1 MGTTSL
7 QIGYIRKPLEDAG
20 WKAARAALAPAM
32 SRGGLDWPS
41 IERGLADDSMQLVA
55 IGREG
60 DPSLLAYAIVR
71 SAVTRD
77 GEALEIIAAAGREY
91 KTWAAWGMA
100 ALREAA
106 RLSGMIAVLI
116 HNRPG
121 WRRRFPDAVFD
132 GTSLRIAV

>member
-7 QIGYIRKPLEDAG
+7 QIGYIRKPLQDAG
-20 WKAARAALAPAM
+20 WKAARTALDPAM

-41 IERGLADDSMQLVA
+41 IERGLADDTMQLVV

-60 DPSLLAYAIVR
+60 DPRLLAYAIVR
-71 SAVTRD
+71 SAVTCG
-77 GEALEIIAAAGREY
+77 GEFLEIIAAAGREY

-106 RLSGMIAVLI
+106 RNTGMIGVQWTG
-116 HNRPG
+116 RKG
-121 WRRRFPDAVFD
+121 WRRVFPQ
-132 GTSLRIAV
+132 IAAHGDIMKVTA

>member
-7 QIGYIRKPLEDAG
+7 QIGYIDKPLEDAG
-20 WKAARAALAPAM
+20 WEAARAALDPAM
-32 SRGGLDWPS
+32 LRGGLDWPS
-41 IERGLADDSMQLVA
+41 IERGLADDTIQLVA

-77 GEALEIIAAAGREY
+77 GEALEVIAAAGRAY

-100 ALREAA
+100 ALGEAA
-106 RLSGMIAVLI
+106 RLSGMIGVRWTGR
-116 HNRPG
+116 NG
-121 WRRRFPDAVFD
+121 WRRVFPQ
-132 GTSLRIAV
+132 IAVAGDIMKVPA